1 VKGIE
6 RMLTLV
12 EEFYENRELP
22 YAYIKY
28 RIGEDIQDTE
38 VEENHEGDSSND
50 LIGELWQRANIERR
64 IEHSF

>member
-1 VKGIE
+1 
-6 RMLTLV
+6 MP
-12 EEFYENRELP
+12 F
-22 YAYIKY
+22 KY